1 MAQPHSSESSENA
14 LERTLRIATTEPGR
28 RPEFYRLLLESD
40 VYVITTQRPTRQS
53 IVPADSDLA
62 IVEFECEDGTW
73 VVPFFSSLAM
83 ARHGA
88 PGKKAAVIMH
98 ARELF
103 EMFPQRI
110 LLLNVNCPFGRHFYP
125 DEVEQLLATGTVGHT
140 EKEVL
145 DKAKPIIIEV
155 ATDAPADTISALT
168 TLYAR
173 TPNVAAAYLV
183 RCRKPSHPEQS
194 TLLITLVGTGDLYQV
209 MRESSGVIR
218 DTYRGGDVIDMVQ
231 MLDRDEAIWTDI
243 RAIGIR
249 FYDRSWGERISEA
262 SVGAHH

>member
-1 MAQPHSSESSENA
+1 MAHPQSSESGENA
-14 LERTLRIATTEPGR
+14 LERMLRIATTEPGR

-40 VYVITTQRPTRQS
+40 VYVLTTQRPPGQN

-73 VVPFFSSLAM
+73 VVPFFSSLGM

-88 PGKKAAVIMH
+88 PGEKAAVIMRG
-98 ARELF
+98 RELF
-103 EMFPQRI
+103 KMFPQRI
-110 LLLNVNCPFGRHFYP
+110 LLLNLNCPFGRQFYP
-125 DEVEQLLATGTVGHT
+125 DEVERLLATGTVGHT
-140 EKEVL
+140 EKEIF
-145 DKAKPIIIEV
+145 DKAKPIIIEA
-155 ATDAPADTISALT
+155 ATDTPADTISALT

-173 TPNVAAAYLV
+173 TPHVATAYLV

-194 TLLITLVGTGDLYQV
+194 TLLIALVGTGDMYQV

-218 DTYRGGDVIDMVQ
+218 DTYRGDVIDMVQ
-231 MLDRDEAIWTDI
+231 MPDRDEAIWTDI

-249 FYDRSWGERISEA
+249 FYDRSWGARISEA
-262 SVGAHH
+262 FDGVHH